1 MIIKIYIYTYT
12 FRQWKQPPKR
22 YQAATQKKQRSLRFR
37 PKAPTTSIKAWSGSK
52 EVVSNIE
59 SKAWQGETPKKHP
72 AELLETVF
80 GSTVGVQFDGFF
92 WGWWL
97 LMIDKL
103 TLRAYCKY
111 TQRNEIVK
119 IGMLRVWSL
128 RNSKNICCTR
138 LRIDGKQFF
147 QERKPASQG
156 TWRNPMYCFHSHSAF
171 MTKTDV
177 VQT

>member
-1 MIIKIYIYTYT
+1 M
-12 FRQWKQPPKR
+12 
-22 YQAATQKKQRSLRFR
+22 
-37 PKAPTTSIKAWSGSK
+37 
-52 EVVSNIE
+52 VSNIE

-119 IGMLRVWSL
+119 MGIMQAWSL

-147 QERKPASQG
+147 LERKPALQG
-156 TWRNPMYCFHSHSAF
+156 TWRNHEGTQCIVFTHILLSWQRQKWCKHKEIIRRTNNYWNITVPLLLWRSSSHTPSF
-171 MTKTDV
+171 CLWV
-177 VQT
+177 